1 VTQTADTTVETPQSL
16 AARTARWAAWAVWL
30 LTMVAATLGLLYGI
44 AEQGTGRSVIPQS
57 VLSYA
62 SGAAASI
69 VYVSVGLFLRLRR
82 PDLVI
87 GWLFMGIGLVA
98 GVADLTWAYTLLAAA
113 SGRSPGPLAASE
125 VGWIANA
132 VEAPLWWA
140 SALALLLLF
149 PDGRPIGERW
159 RLLTWAL
166 IPLAAALAV
175 CLALTPGPLVFFAFL
190 SNPHPGPSALGDLA
204 ALGVVLLTVFM
215 AGIGAVSIRAVI
227 LRYRRG
233 TVIEREQLKWFAWAG
248 SILIAGGSVEIVLA
262 GTWSPSNPAVADV
275 AWLVFTVAALALP
288 AAAVVA
294 ILRYRL
300 YDIDR
305 VIGRTFVYGALTA
318 ILAGLYAASIKLFTD
333 FFVGVSGQSSD
344 LALVLTTLVL
354 ATTFTPIKQR
364 LESIAAQRFHDPG
377 AGLVPAA
384 AAVASTGGVA
394 EADLDRRMEEI
405 ARRVAR
411 EMLDARAPDT
421 VEAEPVPKDG

>member
-1 VTQTADTTVETPQSL
+1 MTETADTTVETAQSL

-30 LTMVAATLGLLYGI
+30 LTVVAATLGLLYGI
-44 AEQGTGRSVIPQS
+44 AEQSTGRSVIPQS
-57 VLSYA
+57 ILSYA

-69 VYVSVGLFLRLRR
+69 AYVSVGLFLRLRR

-98 GVADLTWAYTLLAAA
+98 GIADLTWAYTLLAAA
-113 SGRSPGPLAASE
+113 TGRSPGPLSAFE

-159 RLLTWAL
+159 RMLTWAL
-166 IPLAAALAV
+166 VPLAVALAV
-175 CLALTPGPLVFFAFL
+175 CLALTPGPLVFFIFL
-190 SNPHPGPSALGDLA
+190 SNPHPGPGALGELA
-204 ALGVVLLTVFM
+204 AIGVVLLT
-215 AGIGAVSIRAVI
+215 AVMAVI
-227 LRYRRG
+227 GVASMWGVVVRYRRG
-233 TVIEREQLKWFAWAG
+233 TLIEREQLKWFAWAA
-248 SILIAGGSVEIVLA
+248 SILVAGGCFEIVLA
-262 GTWSPSNPAVADV
+262 GSWSPSNPAAADF

-288 AAAVVA
+288 AAAIFA

-300 YDIDR
+300 YEIDR

-318 ILAGLYAASIKLFTD
+318 ILAGIYSASIKLFTD

-344 LALVLTTLVL
+344 LALVITTLIL

-364 LESIAAQRFHDPG
+364 LESIAARRFHDPG
-377 AGLVPAA
+377 AGLVPVAA
-384 AAVASTGGVA
+384 GVA
-394 EADLDRRMEEI
+394 ETDIDKRMEEI
-405 ARRVAR
+405 ARRVAMEVLETR
-411 EMLDARAPDT
+411 AADSVDA
-421 VEAEPVPKDG
+421 EAGSRDG